1 MVEEGIKRNPESTKA
16 QAQPG
21 WRSAERPRCFLDL
34 PTMVPASASRT
45 QPFIWLALSLTFIN
59 LFDCVFTNCI
69 CWLQATPPKD
79 TKHYWQYHNSEDAQK
94 NHIKET
100 LLQPTLL
107 EDTTYIWQYIRRFF
121 HQISSLTHTFTDTQ
135 LSPVPIMT
143 SPWES
148 SIVTL
153 SDSHNS
159 VPLAPNLRR
168 QLIFPFKMNL
178 DLKMTHFLAC
188 YDKTNGL

>member
-1 MVEEGIKRNPESTKA
+1 
-16 QAQPG
+16 
-21 WRSAERPRCFLDL
+21 
-34 PTMVPASASRT
+34 MVPAAASRT

-69 CWLQATPPKD
+69 CWLRPLQKIP
-79 TKHYWQYHNSEDAQK
+79 KHYWQYHNSGYAQK
-94 NHIKET
+94 NHIMET

-107 EDTTYIWQYIRRFF
+107 EDTTYIWQDIGRFF
-121 HQISSLTHTFTDTQ
+121 HQISSLTHTFTNTQ
-135 LSPVPIMT
+135 VSPVPIMT

-159 VPLAPNLRR
+159 VPLAPYLRR

-178 DLKMTHFLAC
+178 DLKMTHFLAF
-188 YDKTNGL
+188 

>member
-1 MVEEGIKRNPESTKA
+1 MVEERIKRNRESTKA

-34 PTMVPASASRT
+34 PTMVPAAASRT
-45 QPFIWLALSLTFIN
+45 QPFIWLALSLTFIK
-59 LFDCVFTNCI
+59 LFNCVFLSTVSAGCRRPLKKN
-69 CWLQATPPKD
+69 
-79 TKHYWQYHNSEDAQK
+79 TKHGWQYHNSGYAQK

-168 QLIFPFKMNL
+168 QLIFLFKINL

-188 YDKTNGL
+188 